1 MNFLARLFQLIGKE
15 KSKETAKKRLQLV
28 LIHDRTDISPETMEN
43 LRRDL
48 IGVISNYLEID
59 EEKIELDLEKEE
71 RSVALVANIPIR
83 TVKRRP
89 ERRAE
94 PA

>member
-1 MNFLARLFQLIGKE
+1 MNFLARLFQMIGKQ
-15 KSKETAKKRLQLV
+15 KSKETAIKRLQLV

-48 IGVISNYLEID
+48 IGVISNYLEIE
-59 EEKIELDLEKEE
+59 EEKIELDLAKEE
-71 RSVALVANIPIR
+71 RSVALVANIPSR

-89 ERRAE
+89 ERRTE

>member
-1 MNFLARLFQLIGKE
+1 MNFLARLFQMIGKE

-94 PA
+94 LA

>member
-1 MNFLARLFQLIGKE
+1 MNFLARLLQMIKKE
-15 KSKETAKKRLQLV
+15 KSKDTAKKRLQLV
-28 LIHDRTDISPETMEN
+28 LIHDRTDISPEMMEN

-48 IGVISNYLEID
+48 IGVISNYLDI
-59 EEKIELDLEKEE
+59 EEDKIELDFSKEE
-71 RSVALVANIPIR
+71 RSVALVANIPVKN
-83 TVKRRP
+83 VKRRA

>member
-48 IGVISNYLEID
+48 IGVISNYLEI
-59 EEKIELDLEKEE
+59 EEDKIELDLEKEE

>member
-1 MNFLARLFQLIGKE
+1 MNFLARLLQMIKKE
-15 KSKETAKKRLQLV
+15 KSKDTAKKRLQLG
-28 LIHDRTDISPETMEN
+28 LIHDRTDISPEMMEN

-48 IGVISNYLEID
+48 IGVISNYLDI
-59 EEKIELDLEKEE
+59 EEDKIELDFSKEE
-71 RSVALVANIPIR
+71 RSVALVANIPVKN
-83 TVKRRP
+83 VKRRA

>member
-1 MNFLARLFQLIGKE
+1 MNFLARLFQMIGKQ
-15 KSKETAKKRLQLV
+15 KSKETAIKRLQLV

-48 IGVISNYLEID
+48 IGVISNYLEIE
-59 EEKIELDLEKEE
+59 EEKIELDLAKEE

>member
-1 MNFLARLFQLIGKE
+1 MNFLARLFQMIGKE

>member
-1 MNFLARLFQLIGKE
+1 MNFLARLFQLISKE

-28 LIHDRTDISPETMEN
+28 LIHDRTDISPEMMEN

-48 IGVISNYLEID
+48 IGVISNYLDI
-59 EEKIELDLEKEE
+59 EEDKIELDFSKEE
-71 RSVALVANIPIR
+71 RSVALVANIPVKS
-83 TVKRRP
+83 VKRRT

>member
-1 MNFLARLFQLIGKE
+1 MNFLARLFQMIGKQ
-15 KSKETAKKRLQLV
+15 KSKETAIKRLQLV

-48 IGVISNYLEID
+48 IGVISNYLEIE
-59 EEKIELDLEKEE
+59 EEKIELDLAKEE

-89 ERRAE
+89 ERRTE

>member
-1 MNFLARLFQLIGKE
+1 MNFLARLFQMIGKQ
-15 KSKETAKKRLQLV
+15 KSKETAIKRLQLV

-48 IGVISNYLEID
+48 IGVISNYLEIE
-59 EEKIELDLEKEE
+59 EEKIELDLAKEE
-71 RSVALVANIPIR
+71 RTGARGANTPSR

-89 ERRAE
+89 ERRTE

>member
-1 MNFLARLFQLIGKE
+1 MNFLARLFQMIGKE

-48 IGVISNYLEID
+48 IGVISNYLEIE
-59 EEKIELDLEKEE
+59 EEKIELDLAKEE

>member
-1 MNFLARLFQLIGKE
+1 MNFLARLFQMIGKQ
-15 KSKETAKKRLQLV
+15 KSKETAIKRLQLV

-59 EEKIELDLEKEE
+59 EERIELDLEKEE
-71 RSVALVANIPIR
+71 RSVALVASIPIR